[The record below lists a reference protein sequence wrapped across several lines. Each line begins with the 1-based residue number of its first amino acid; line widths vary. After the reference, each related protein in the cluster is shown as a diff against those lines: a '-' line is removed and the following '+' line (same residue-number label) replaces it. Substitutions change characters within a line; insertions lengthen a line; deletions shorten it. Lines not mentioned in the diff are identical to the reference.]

1 MISLYGVITGMPFE
15 EQSRA
20 LIERAD
26 YLLRKSRL
34 IQQKA
39 DEATKHFYRVLQA
52 NDDLIAML
60 ASSRHRTP
68 LRINARQL
76 FNSSRATVSLTAD
89 DPLSERCE
97 EPRR

>member
-1 MISLYGVITGMPFE
+1 MYFE

-39 DEATKHFYRVLQA
+39 DEATKHFHKVLQA

-68 LRINARQL
+68 SESRQATAQL
-76 FNSSRATVSLTAD
+76 FGATVSLTAD

-97 EPRR
+97 VPQR